1 MVTLATVPVPFSTS
15 VCGLPGALSATFI
28 VAVRAP
34 VALGVKVTF
43 ITHEPLVATRM
54 KFGVQ
59 VVVPGTMAK
68 SAAFAPVMVTGVAAA
83 REDGAVPVLDTV
95 MVTAE
100 LVVPCA

>member
-43 ITHEPLVATRM
+43 ITHVPLVAASTE
-54 KFGVQ
+54 FAVQ

-68 SAAFAPVMVTGVAAA
+68 SAAFAPVIVTGVAA
-83 REDGAVPVLDTV
+83 REEGAVPVLDTV
-95 MVTAE
+95 IVTAE